1 MRFHAEQT
9 FTVPTDRLLAL
20 FTDAAFYPTLTGLP
34 SISAPEV
41 VDHSA
46 SGDTVRI
53 SLRQRYTGDIPSAA
67 LTFIDPARLSWVE
80 ELVFDLDR
88 RRATSRLLPDHYP
101 DRLTCSGVYVFT
113 DTARGS
119 TRRLEG
125 DLRVRAPL
133 VGGRVEKA
141 LVSGL
146 QEHAVAEQ
154 DLIERRLS

>member
-1 MRFHAEQT
+1 MRFHAEQR

-46 SGDTVRI
+46 AGDTVRI

-88 RRATSRLLPDHYP
+88 LRATSRLLPDHYP
-101 DRLTCSGVYVFT
+101 DRLTCTGVYVFT
-113 DTARGS
+113 DTAGGS

-125 DLRVRAPL
+125 ELKVRAPL

-154 DLIERRLS
+154 DLIERRLT